1 MYNAKL
7 LGILFAALV
16 VSVCNGKPPKAT
28 VTVHVTDSETHLPVP
43 GALAGITFT
52 VPGEG
57 GGAVDVHRGGLTD
70 ANGDFRAGEDT
81 MPYLAVGAQKSG
93 YYKSGLSVDLAP
105 SLKDTY
111 GDDVVVPILLKPIVN
126 PIAMYARKR
135 ARLELPTINH
145 PVGFDLLLFEWLP
158 PYGNGTVADFLFTL
172 TENVPDKSLK
182 TLTLSFSNVDDGIVP
197 IDVDSK
203 QGSALRMPRTA
214 PEEGYQSQWVRV
226 VTHFAPKDNRN
237 YFYRIRTVKD
247 GTKIRSA
254 LYGKIHGDISVDTI
268 NSKTALIFLNYYLN
282 PDGSRNVEFDPNK
295 NLFTDLPVIERV
307 RDP

>member
-1 MYNAKL
+1 
-7 LGILFAALV
+7 
-16 VSVCNGKPPKAT
+16 
-28 VTVHVTDSETHLPVP
+28 
-43 GALAGITFT
+43 
-52 VPGEG
+52 
-57 GGAVDVHRGGLTD
+57 
-70 ANGDFRAGEDT
+70 